1 LDDLRVIVADLKKEF
16 GNDSVFILG
25 ENEKLCN
32 VETRSS
38 GSLALDIALGGGYGK
53 GRAVELR
60 GAERAGKS
68 SLLCMAIAEAQKNE
82 EDKLCAI
89 IDTEHTFNPDW
100 AMKLGVNLNSLVF
113 SQPDKPAE
121 EIYEMIEV
129 MLKTK
134 KFSIIGLDSLAG
146 LVPKE
151 EFESDEWDKES
162 RVGGTS
168 KINARAIRKLI
179 NTGLLS
185 DSGTTLIIINQLRDA
200 IGVFS
205 QYGVPTTT
213 VGGRSWKHAFTH
225 QIDVSTGEFFS
236 VGNGADKKFLGQQIV
251 TKVVKNKIGPPF
263 RRAVID
269 IYYEYGVDRVAELVS
284 VARLMG
290 VLHAAGAWLT
300 AMDPRT
306 GEVLLHNGK
315 EIKFNGKEKA
325 REALN
330 EDIEKTGG
338 EIYLKI
344 LNLVLDIVRVG
355 EM

>member
-1 LDDLRVIVADLKKEF
+1 MDDLRVIVNDLRRAF
-16 GNDSVFILG
+16 GDDSIFVLG
-25 ENEKLCN
+25 ENEKFCN

-60 GAERAGKS
+60 GAERSGKTT
-68 SLLCMAIAEAQKNE
+68 LLCMAIAEAQKTE
-82 EDKLCAI
+82 SDKLCAV
-89 IDTEHTFNPDW
+89 IDTEHTFNSDW
-100 AMKLGVNLNSLVF
+100 AVKLGVDLNNLVF

-121 EIYEMIEV
+121 EIYEMIEA

-179 NTGLLS
+179 NTGLLN

-200 IGVFS
+200 VGVYS
-205 QYGVPTTT
+205 PYGVATTT
-213 VGGRSWKHAFTH
+213 IGGRSWKHAFTH
-225 QIDVSTGEFFS
+225 QIDVSIGDYFSTGS
-236 VGNGADKKFLGQQIV
+236 GADKVFLGQQIV
-251 TKVVKNKIGPPF
+251 TRIVKNKIGPPF

-269 IYYEYGVDRVAELVS
+269 IYYEYGVDRVAELVN
-284 VARLMG
+284 VARMLG

-300 AMDPRT
+300 AVDPRT
-306 GEVLLHNGK
+306 GEILTYNGK

-325 REALN
+325 RQALN
-330 EDIEKTGG
+330 EDIEQNNG

-344 LNLVLDIVRVG
+344 LNLVLDIIKSR
-355 EM
+355 